1 MGDGGSLLLVC
12 YWLGAELL
20 FELRYLMLG
29 LGQLALRIFLL
40 LLQALILYYHVFGTV
55 PDDRNMIRFAIL
67 GHN

>member
-1 MGDGGSLLLVC
+1 MLVG
-12 YWLGAELL
+12 YWLVAELL
-20 FELRYLMLG
+20 FEFRYSTLG
-29 LGQLALRIFLL
+29 LGQLTLRIFLL